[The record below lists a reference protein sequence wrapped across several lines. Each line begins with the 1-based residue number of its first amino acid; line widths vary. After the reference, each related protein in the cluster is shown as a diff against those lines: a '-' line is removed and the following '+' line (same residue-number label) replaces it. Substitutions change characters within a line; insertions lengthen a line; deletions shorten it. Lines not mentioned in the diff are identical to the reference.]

1 MLLIAITAA
10 SLALAL
16 VMSAV
21 AWKLAR
27 NERRRSEARVRS
39 LAAAIH
45 RDFDVTIREDVPQP
59 APAATARADRE
70 FSSLFDVHHAPRS
83 TASRLVA
90 AVVVGTIVV
99 GLAATSI
106 LMLSRGSIA
115 HRSSTPA
122 ASTPAAAAPSTTP
135 DVRQAAASDRPLELV
150 ALTHDRDGGKL
161 IVRGTIRNPA
171 TSREIDGLVA
181 VVFLFASDGAFIGS
195 GRAPVGGPTLA
206 PGADTLFAVS
216 LPGADRVARYR
227 VSFRTAQRVVPH
239 VDRRERGPAS
249 PIARLQ

>member
-21 AWKLAR
+21 VWKLAR

-39 LAAAIH
+39 LATAIH
-45 RDFDVTIREDVPQP
+45 RDFDVTIREDVPRP
-59 APAATARADRE
+59 APAAAARADRE
-70 FSSLFDVHHAPRS
+70 FSSLFDVHEAPRS
-83 TASRLVA
+83 TASRLVGA
-90 AVVVGTIVV
+90 FVVGIIVV

-106 LMLSRGSIA
+106 LTLSRRSAA
-115 HRSSTPA
+115 HRP
-122 ASTPAAAAPSTTP
+122 STPAAAAPSRPSTTP
-135 DVRQAAASDRPLELV
+135 DVRRAAASDRPLELV
-150 ALTHDRDGGKL
+150 ALTHDRDGDKL

-171 TSREIDGLVA
+171 TSPEIDGLVA

-195 GRAPVGGPTLA
+195 GRAPVGGPALA

-216 LPGADRVARYR
+216 VPGADRVARYR